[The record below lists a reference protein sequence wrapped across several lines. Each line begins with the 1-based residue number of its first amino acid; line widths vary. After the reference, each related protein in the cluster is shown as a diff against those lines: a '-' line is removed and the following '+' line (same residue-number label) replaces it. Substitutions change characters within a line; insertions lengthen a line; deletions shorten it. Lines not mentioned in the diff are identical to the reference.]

1 MEKLI
6 EKTKGNFK
14 GTADRVAVTLK
25 DISYKAD
32 MAAKAVAKIVKGVL
46 TSRRSTRRL
55 RTLGGGAGVI
65 VFVLSALLSG
75 CYYRGRPPEYG
86 HRGYGHRYDRRY

>member
-6 EKTKGNFK
+6 DKTKGKFK
-14 GTADRVAVTLK
+14 GIA
-25 DISYKAD
+25 YKVD
-32 MAAKAVAKIVKGVL
+32 MAAKAVAKIL
-46 TSRRSTRRL
+46 TSRRQTRRL
-55 RTLGGGAGVI
+55 RTLGGGVGVI
-65 VFVLSALLSG
+65 VFALSALLSG